1 MADVNLGAV
10 DAGAVLDRYNKERD
24 KRKLGLGN
32 SQCIDTAGQ
41 FGRYAEVD
49 PSATPIVPR
58 DPIVGEVEVL
68 IVGAGFGG
76 ILTAARLSEVGIT
89 DVRILDV
96 ASDFGGT
103 WYWNRYPGVQC
114 DIESYAYLPLLEE
127 TGYMPKHRYAFGD
140 EIREYCQLLGR
151 RYDLYSKA
159 SFQTAVTKAEWD
171 EKAGRWQVETNRGD
185 RFSARHF
192 LLGVGRASRPKL
204 PGIKGIERFKGHSF
218 HSARWDYEYT
228 GGGIHEDLYKLKDK
242 RVAVIGTGA
251 TGIQLIPR
259 VAKCAKQTYVFQR
272 TPSSIGVRGNY
283 ETDPA
288 WFKAQTPGW
297 TDRRRTMFLE
307 AVTGRGDDSEIRDG
321 WTDSGRLLRETT
333 PSTPETMEEMGKRAM
348 LVDVEVM
355 NQRRARIDQIVKD
368 RATAEKLKP
377 WYNLFCKRPCFNDE
391 FLSAFNQPNVELID
405 VSGDNAI
412 TEITEKG
419 VVAGGKEYEVDLI
432 IFASGFQVIG
442 TVDQRVSFPVVGRDG
457 KRLNEHWREGMRTLH
472 GLTVHNFPNWYYIGQ
487 GQNAVAAN
495 YTTTVD
501 DQAKHL
507 AYILST
513 ARDRGATR
521 IEPTAAAEERWI
533 EEIRSAGYQA
543 PDFYV
548 NCTPGYYNNEGQ
560 SGVTIWDES
569 YSPGP
574 VAFNA
579 LMQAWRDKGDL
590 EGLELK

>member
-1 MADVNLGAV
+1 MVDLSKV
-10 DAGAVLDRYNKERD
+10 DAGTVLDRYAKERD
-24 KRKLGLGN
+24 KRKLSAGN
-32 SQCIDTAGQ
+32 AQYVDTAGQ
-41 FGRYAEVD
+41 FGRYAEDD
-49 PSATPIVPR
+49 PSAAPEIKR

-76 ILTAARLSEVGIT
+76 ILTAARMSEVGVT
-89 DVRILDV
+89 DVRIIDT

-127 TGYMPKHRYAFGD
+127 TGYMPKHRYAYGD

-151 RYDLYSKA
+151 RYDLYPKTT
-159 SFQTAVTKAEWD
+159 FQTAVTKAEWD
-171 EKAGRWQVETNRGD
+171 DSIGRWQVETNRGD

-204 PGIKGIERFKGHSF
+204 PGIQGIERFKGHSF
-218 HSARWDYEYT
+218 HSARWDYDYT
-228 GGGIHEDLYKLKDK
+228 GGGIHEDLHKLKGK

-259 VAKCAKQTYVFQR
+259 VAKTAEHTYVFQR

-283 ETDPA
+283 KTDPD
-288 WFKAQTPGW
+288 WFKSQEPGW
-297 TDRRRTMFLE
+297 QERRRHMFLE
-307 AVTGRGDDSEIRDG
+307 AVTGRADDTEIRDG

-333 PSTPETMEEMGKRAM
+333 PTTPETMEEMGKRAM
-348 LVDVEVM
+348 LVDIEVM
-355 NQRRARIDQIVKD
+355 NQRRARIDELVKD
-368 RATAEKLKP
+368 AAKAEKLKP
-377 WYNLFCKRPCFNDE
+377 WYNLFCKRPTFNDE
-391 FLSAFNQPNVELID
+391 FLPAFNQPNVDLID
-405 VSGDNAI
+405 VSGEGAI
-412 TEITEKG
+412 TKITEKG
-419 VVAGGKEYEVDLI
+419 IVAGGKEYEVDLI

-442 TVDQRVSFPVVGRDG
+442 TVNQRVSFPVIGRNG
-457 KRLNEHWREGMRTLH
+457 KRLNDHWAEGMRTLH
-472 GLTVHNFPNWYYIGQ
+472 GLTAHNFPNWYYIGQ

-513 ARDRGATR
+513 ARDRGFTQ
-521 IEPTAAAEERWI
+521 IEPTAAAEEGWI
-533 EEIRSAGYQA
+533 EEIRSAGWQS

-574 VAFNA
+574 AAFNA
-579 LMQAWRDKGDL
+579 LMQEWREQGNL

>member
-1 MADVNLGAV
+1 MVDLSKL
-10 DAGAVLDRYNKERD
+10 DAGAVMDRYAKERD
-24 KRKLGLGN
+24 KRKTGLGN
-32 SQCIDTAGQ
+32 AQYVETAGE
-41 FGRYAEVD
+41 FGRYAETD
-49 PSATPIVPR
+49 PSAAPEIKR

-76 ILTAARLSEVGIT
+76 ILTAARMSEVGIT
-89 DVRILDV
+89 DVRIIV
-96 ASDFGGT
+96 TASDFGGT

-140 EIREYCQLLGR
+140 EIRGYCQLLGR
-151 RYDLYSKA
+151 KYDLYPKT

-171 EKAGRWQVETNRGD
+171 DASGRWQVETNRGD
-185 RFSARHF
+185 KFSARHF

-218 HSARWDYEYT
+218 HSARWDYDYT
-228 GGGIHEDLYKLKDK
+228 GGGIHEDLHKLKDK

-259 VAKCAKQTYVFQR
+259 VAKTAKQTWVFQR
-272 TPSSIGVRGNY
+272 TPSSVGIRGNY
-283 ETDPA
+283 ETDPE
-288 WFKAQTPGW
+288 WFKSQEPGW
-297 TDRRRTMFLE
+297 QERRRNMFLE
-307 AVTGRGDDSEIRDG
+307 AVTGRADDTEIRDG

-333 PSTPETMEEMGKRAM
+333 PSTPETMEEMGKRAT
-348 LVDVEVM
+348 LVDIEVM
-355 NQRRARIDQIVKD
+355 NMRRARIDETVKD
-368 RATAEKLKP
+368 PVKAEKLKP

-391 FLSAFNQPNVELID
+391 FLHAFNQPNVDIVD
-405 VSGDNAI
+405 VSGEGAI

-419 VVAGGKEYEVDLI
+419 IIAGGKEYEFDLI

-442 TVDQRVSFPVVGRDG
+442 TVNQRVSFPVIGRNG
-457 KRLNEHWREGMRTLH
+457 KRLNDHWADGMRTLH
-472 GLTVHNFPNWYYIGQ
+472 GLTAHNFPNWYYIGQ

-507 AYILST
+507 AYILKT
-513 ARDRGATR
+513 ANERGVTR
-521 IEPTAAAEERWI
+521 IEPTAEAEAAWI
-533 EEIRSAGYQA
+533 ETIRSAGYQA
-543 PDFYV
+543 PDFYN
-548 NCTPGYYNNEGQ
+548 NCTPGYYNNEGK

-574 VAFNA
+574 AAFNA
-579 LMQAWRDKGDL
+579 LMQEWRDKGDL